1 MTKFLLQ
8 DTTVKKLIRKTL
20 KENQEGYLFFEKG
33 DEWKKL
39 FFKNGRLTGAA
50 SSSKADYLGQ
60 YLISYGVIDTEQF
73 EKAYRS
79 GSDPKKSM
87 DEVLK
92 FATPEILKQLIY
104 EKILDTIFIASRWAE
119 CAYSVVSEKSKDQK
133 VDVEISA
140 EEISTGLKER
150 VAEFRA
156 VLSVVPTLG
165 SRPKIEHD
173 KIKDHKI
180 TDQHEIILNY
190 LAAGKTINEILSI
203 MTPHNY
209 LLFKCFYQLSNMG
222 ILVKGTGAPLSREK
236 VIQLVNESHKCKK
249 CAMAISDFTLKF
261 EIELDKDQKDE
272 NVEKEDGNYRKDI
285 SIYQKL
291 HNEDPE
297 NSLYSHCFLKAKSCF
312 IVDFYNNKL
321 SPFAEVGI
329 IDNIEK
335 ILNAG
340 QIDKQIYEILKK
352 EGGRSSIKNIIKLMD
367 SRHEIDVLTSVD
379 KMMINGVV
387 KEIEPRTLI
396 DAIKLGRSEYF
407 EKLLNKNEINKLF
420 SADISANLTPL
431 MLSALAGKTCEDME
445 ENFEVKP
452 SYSGSNPVFH
462 DYDMTL
468 LMLAS
473 MIGNY
478 EAVEFLLAQH
488 AKTDVHNGNGVTA
501 LMLALQNGYDETALL
516 LMNKG
521 ADVNAKNQ
529 NNYSALMIAASKGMP
544 HIVDFMIKL
553 QVDVNQLNSKGQ
565 SALISALRFNHKDIV
580 LSLIAAGTDLNHKD
594 LNGTLPVDH
603 AESPEMVELIN
614 KGTKN
619 AKQIKEKLNKKK
631 DDLEISEKDLIK
643 KERQE
648 RSGFL
653 AVIFFAMLMVITS
666 AVNVYLLFFPDDRYG
681 FSKESKEV
689 VGQLGMEYCNRFKI
703 CRTNVPEDVLA
714 KCHSIGI
721 SIMSEFF
728 KNARSCDMELVEN
741 CKSCLKAVNC
751 DDFYNIDGSTLS
763 EYCHQCSNACK

>member
-1 MTKFLLQ
+1 MTMGKFLLQ

-20 KENQEGYLFFEKG
+20 KENQEGYLFFENG

-39 FFKNGRLTGAA
+39 FFRNGILTGAA

-60 YLISYGVIDTEQF
+60 YLISYGVIDTDQF
-73 EKAYRS
+73 EESYKAGY
-79 GSDPKKSM
+79 DPKKSM
-87 DEVLK
+87 DDVMK
-92 FATPEILKQLIY
+92 AATPEILKQLIY
-104 EKILDTIFIASRWAE
+104 EKILDTIFIASRWSE
-119 CAYSVVSEKSKDQK
+119 CLYSVVSEKSKDQK
-133 VDVEISA
+133 VDVEISV

-156 VLSVVPTLG
+156 VLSVIPTLG

-173 KIKDHKI
+173 EIKDHKI

-190 LAAGKTINEILSI
+190 LGAGKTIDEILSI

-209 LLFKCFYQLSNMG
+209 LLFKCFYQLCSMG

-236 VIQLVNESHKCKK
+236 VIQLVNESGKSKK
-249 CAMAISDFTLKF
+249 SVQHVAIDEQISDKSLS
-261 EIELDKDQKDE
+261 IEFQIDADEDK
-272 NVEKEDGNYRKDI
+272 YRKEVT
-285 SIYQKL
+285 IYQKL
-291 HNEDPE
+291 HSEDPD
-297 NSLYSHCFLKAKSCF
+297 NSIYAHCFGKAESCF
-312 IVDFYNNKL
+312 IVEFYTKKL
-321 SPFAEVGI
+321 SPFAVIGVAKDVDRTGGKK
-329 IDNIEK
+329 ID
-335 ILNAG
+335 A
-340 QIDKQIYEILKK
+340 EICEAIKK
-352 EGGRSSIKNIIKLMD
+352 EGGKLPVRNLIKLLD
-367 SRHEIDVLTSVD
+367 HRHEIDILTSIE
-379 KMMINGVV
+379 KLISSGAII
-387 KEIEPRTLI
+387 EIEPETFN
-396 DAIKLGRSEYF
+396 DAIKLGRSEFF
-407 EKLLNKNEINKLF
+407 EKLFKKNEINKMF
-420 SADISANLTPL
+420 STDISANLTPS
-431 MLSALAGKTCEDME
+431 MLSVISGTTEDDLAEKPGARSFKTGL
-445 ENFEVKP
+445 KP
-452 SYSGSNPVFH
+452 VLY
-462 DYDMTL
+462 DYEMTY

-478 EAVEFLLAQH
+478 EAVEFLLSNH
-488 AKTDVHNGNGVTA
+488 AKSDLHNGNGVTA

-529 NNYSALMIAASKGMP
+529 NNYSALMIAASKGMA

-553 QVDVNQLNSKGQ
+553 KVDVNQLNSKGQ

-603 AESPEMVELIN
+603 AESPEMAELIR

-653 AVIFFAMLMVITS
+653 AVILFAMLMVITS
-666 AVNVYLLFFPDDRYG
+666 AVNVYLLFFPEERYG

-689 VGQLGMEYCNRFKI
+689 VDQLGMEYCNRFKI
-703 CRTNVPEDVLA
+703 CRTTVLEDVLA
-714 KCHSIGI
+714 KCHGIGI

-728 KNARSCDMELVEN
+728 KNVRSCDMELVEN

-763 EYCHQCSNACK
+763 EYCHQCTNACK